1 MNRSIRLLPASLL
14 CLAFVATALA
24 RKPESQPVVTVAGI
38 YENFTVGKGSGDL
51 EGMRVVIV
59 QAGGGFYA
67 IVQIAQGGAE
77 DPKPEFVAAEVK
89 GMSVQFTAGSEKF
102 RGTVSAAGLTLKNAG
117 GESQTLKRKP
127 CGSYFK

>member
-1 MNRSIRLLPASLL
+1 MKLLMAAVVSSLI
-14 CLAFVATALA
+14 CMTVVSTVLA
-24 RKPESQPVVTVAGI
+24 RKPSAQPTITVAGV
-38 YENFTVGKGSGDL
+38 YENFTVGKESGDL

-59 QAGGGFYA
+59 SAGGGYYA

-77 DPKPEFVAAEVK
+77 DPKPEFVAAKVK
-89 GMSVQFTAGSEKF
+89 GMSVEFTAGSEKF
-102 RGTVSAAGLTLKNAG
+102 RGTIGATGLTLKNST

>member
-1 MNRSIRLLPASLL
+1 MKPTARAFLMSLICITAASIV
-14 CLAFVATALA
+14 VARRHGPPPGT
-24 RKPESQPVVTVAGI
+24 TVAGV
-38 YENFTVGKGSGDL
+38 YENFTVGKESGDL

-59 QAGGGFYA
+59 SAGGGYYA

-77 DPKPEFVAAEVK
+77 DPKPEFVAANVK
-89 GMSVQFTAGSEKF
+89 GMSIEFTAGSEKF
-102 RGTVSAAGLTLKNAG
+102 RGTVSAAGLTLKNAA